1 MKRAVILHGTDAS
14 PDINWFPW
22 LKEKLE
28 ADGYK
33 VWAPLLPE
41 NHTPNKE
48 IYNNFLF
55 GSNWDFTDNVVI
67 GHSSGAVE
75 VLNLLM
81 DDRCPKIRLGIMI
94 GAWAGG
100 PPDNWED
107 ISQFDH
113 LFPENGFDF
122 EKIKNNAGR
131 LEFVH
136 GDNDIYCPVSQA
148 KWLAGKTNSEIH
160 LIPNG
165 GHLGNK
171 FKELP
176 IVWDLISARNL
187 LYR

>member
-22 LKEKLE
+22 LKDKLE
-28 ADGYK
+28 ADGYE
-33 VWAPLLPE
+33 VWVPLLPE
-41 NHTPNKE
+41 NHTPSKE
-48 IYNNFLF
+48 VYNNFLL
-55 GSNWDFTDNVVI
+55 GSDWDFADNVVI

-81 DDRCPKIRLGIMI
+81 DDRCPKIKLGIMV

-107 ISQFDH
+107 VAQFDT
-113 LFPENGFDF
+113 LFPENEFNF
-122 EKIKNNAGR
+122 EKIKSNAKR

-136 GDNDIYCPVSQA
+136 GDDDKYCPVSQA
-148 KWLAGKTNSEIH
+148 KWLAEQTGSELH
-160 LIPNG
+160 LIQNG
-165 GHLGNK
+165 GHLGRQ

-176 IVWDLISARNL
+176 ILLDLIK
-187 LYR
+187 